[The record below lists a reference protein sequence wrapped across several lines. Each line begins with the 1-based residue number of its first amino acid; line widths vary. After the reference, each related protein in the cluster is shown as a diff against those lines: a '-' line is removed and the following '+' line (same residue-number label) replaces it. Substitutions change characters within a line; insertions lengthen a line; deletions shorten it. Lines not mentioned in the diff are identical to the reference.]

1 MPVPNAMSHL
11 SISMSSL
18 MSSPSAEIVALCV
31 DPCSD
36 VDVSAIELAKVGGTK
51 DFRKSQ
57 DTGGR

>member
-1 MPVPNAMSHL
+1 
-11 SISMSSL
+11 MSSL